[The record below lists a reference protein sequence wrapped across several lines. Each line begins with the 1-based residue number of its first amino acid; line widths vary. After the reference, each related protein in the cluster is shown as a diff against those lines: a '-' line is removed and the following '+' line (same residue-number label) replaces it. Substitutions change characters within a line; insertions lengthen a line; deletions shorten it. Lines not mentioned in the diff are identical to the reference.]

1 MIGSGAWIDWAAWRE
16 RALRPSATLV
26 AVSLHAMVL
35 MGVALPHPQLA
46 SPAENLEITI
56 EPQQGDVSPDA
67 SQTESQ
73 DSIAQAQTQPDVK
86 PDPRPEEPK
95 LVDPPP
101 PPPPPPEKVEDKP
114 QPVAA
119 EAPKREVDD
128 APEIARRQERE
139 REKRIERQREK
150 KREQAEER
158 RQEQK
163 REERRE
169 RRIEAQKAAAQSA
182 RHARAGVADGAHNS
196 GLSRA
201 TFGSRMLAEIRR
213 HQIHAASQG
222 SVRVAFTVGG
232 SGAVSSAHVVSS
244 SGDGSLDATAVRIVR
259 SCHPGPP
266 PGGSYSASA
275 TINFR

>member
-1 MIGSGAWIDWAAWRE
+1 
-16 RALRPSATLV
+16 
-26 AVSLHAMVL
+26 MV
-35 MGVALPHPQLA
+35 
-46 SPAENLEITI
+46 
-56 EPQQGDVSPDA
+56 D
-67 SQTESQ
+67 
-73 DSIAQAQTQPDVK
+73 
-86 PDPRPEEPK
+86 
-95 LVDPPP
+95 P

-128 APEIARRQERE
+128 APEIARRRAQE

-150 KREQAEER
+150 REEAEER
-158 RQEQK
+158 REEQK

-182 RHARAGVADGAHNS
+182 RHARAGVAEGSQNR

-201 TFGSRMLAEIRR
+201 SFGSRMLAEIRR
-213 HQIHAASQG
+213 HQIHALGQG

-232 SGAVSSAHVVSS
+232 SGRVSSAYVVSS
-244 SGDGSLDATAVRIVR
+244 SGDGSLDATALRIVR

-275 TINFR
+275 SINFR